1 VPSRVA
7 NNEDLSDRSVNAGDP
22 NPLRVVVASDD
33 PLSRDAIKAAS
44 SAPGIQ
50 LLAAA
55 GVGAMTEQ
63 LGELKPDVVVLDA
76 QQSAVDALA
85 TLHRLRADAPTVRI
99 LVFSSPE
106 SVEFGVL
113 CLCTGASGYLS
124 KDIDMSALGRIVRGL
139 GRGETVVSR
148 ALATELIARLREAQ
162 PRPSQHPRPALSAS
176 ERRLLELLRTGHSI
190 AEAAAQLGVAES
202 TIRRRLA
209 SARRKLLPRG
219 SDDGRRV
226 RISSRTQPHSRSEE
240 S

>member
-1 VPSRVA
+1 
-7 NNEDLSDRSVNAGDP
+7 
-22 NPLRVVVASDD
+22 
-33 PLSRDAIKAAS
+33 
-44 SAPGIQ
+44 
-50 LLAAA
+50 
-55 GVGAMTEQ
+55 MTEQ

-219 SDDGRRV
+219 SDDGGRV